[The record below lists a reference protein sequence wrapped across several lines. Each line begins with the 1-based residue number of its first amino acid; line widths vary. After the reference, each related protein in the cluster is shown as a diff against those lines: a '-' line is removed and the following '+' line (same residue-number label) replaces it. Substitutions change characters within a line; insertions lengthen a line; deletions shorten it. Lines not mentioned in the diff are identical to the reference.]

1 MRKEFDIIF
10 YALAVGLGF
19 VWLFGFA
26 VGYPNGY
33 LPFVIAGLA
42 VASFVVGWRSR

>member
-33 LPFVIAGLA
+33 LPFVLAGLA
-42 VASFVVGWRSR
+42 VASLVVGWRSR